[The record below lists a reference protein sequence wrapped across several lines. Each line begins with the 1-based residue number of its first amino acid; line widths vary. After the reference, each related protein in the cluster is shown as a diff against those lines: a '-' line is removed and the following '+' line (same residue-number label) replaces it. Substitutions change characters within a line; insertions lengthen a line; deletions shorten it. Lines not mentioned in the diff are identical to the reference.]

1 MPINVSICI
10 DSIDQD
16 HVYEIKFQGKPV
28 SKFPLKYSN
37 MLKIKEK
44 NKIKWI
50 FFSQNGPV
58 IKMANPKKRDKNKGI
73 SIREK
78 GIKPINISSCVKD
91 IDIQ

>member
-1 MPINVSICI
+1 
-10 DSIDQD
+10 
-16 HVYEIKFQGKPV
+16 
-28 SKFPLKYSN
+28 

-50 FFSQNGPV
+50 FFSQNGPI